1 MERRKVQGGEN
12 VWRRRRND
20 NDFRSKNQSE
30 KRKKLKMEKENSR
43 RTLNTY
49 NTTYNIQQNN
59 KTTHVAIIMKKKK
72 IQFSFLS
79 LNPNTS

>member
-30 KRKKLKMEKENSR
+30 KRKKLNGKRKFKKNSQHIQH
-43 RTLNTY
+43 
-49 NTTYNIQQNN
+49 NIQHTTKQQDHTRGNN
-59 KTTHVAIIMKKKK
+59 NEKKK

>member
-30 KRKKLKMEKENSR
+30 KRKKLNGKRKFKKNSQHIQH
-43 RTLNTY
+43 
-49 NTTYNIQQNN
+49 NIQQNN